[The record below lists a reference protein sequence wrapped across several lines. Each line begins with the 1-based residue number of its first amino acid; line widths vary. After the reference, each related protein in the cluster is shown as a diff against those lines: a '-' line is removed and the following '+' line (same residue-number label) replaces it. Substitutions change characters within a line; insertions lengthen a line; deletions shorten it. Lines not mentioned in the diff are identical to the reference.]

1 MELLLTNY
9 VNINNGLLKPCAEK
23 EKFTKLI
30 SDLELEIKSEPE
42 TVVYVDGLT
51 ALEFAKK
58 LASEANERN
67 KTPIQEKSW
76 ARMNEEET
84 KSSIIPDPDIH
95 YVSDEWCSCGHKVIY
110 CDCKAGCKCGCNKRF
125 LGAY

>member
-1 MELLLTNY
+1 MKLSKKTMELLLTNY

-42 TVVYVDGLT
+42 TIVYVDGLT

-58 LASEANERN
+58 LASEANER
-67 KTPIQEKSW
+67 
-76 ARMNEEET
+76 T
-84 KSSIIPDPDIH
+84 KNSNTRDNH
-95 YVSDEWCSCGHKVIY
+95 GRE
-110 CDCKAGCKCGCNKRF
+110 
-125 LGAY
+125 

>member
-95 YVSDEWCSCGHKVIY
+95 YVSDEWCSCGHKVID
-110 CDCKAGCKCGCNKRF
+110 CDCKAGCKCGCNKRY
-125 LGAY
+125 LNAY

>member
-95 YVSDEWCSCGHKVIY
+95 YVSDEWCSCGHKVID
-110 CDCKAGCKCGCNKRF
+110 CDCKAGCKCGFNKRF